1 MEILHLISRIL
12 ITILCSLGM
21 IACIVITL
29 VNLTLPLV
37 KKGDNGE

>member
-1 MEILHLISRIL
+1 MEVNILFKIL
-12 ITILCSLGM
+12 VTVLCSLGM
-21 IACIVITL
+21 VACIVITL

>member
-1 MEILHLISRIL
+1 MEVNILFKIL
-12 ITILCSLGM
+12 VTVLCSLGM
-21 IACIVITL
+21 VTCIVITL